1 MNINLEIK
9 QIRYLIANIKI
20 KNLIIRKS
28 VKKLLENTLMIY
40 KLWREFCNRLRQK
53 NEQVEMNKNLKKD
66 GKNAF
71 FKLNPSYKSSIPVGK

>member
-53 NEQVEMNKNLKKD
+53 NEQVEMNKNLKNMVKTH
-66 GKNAF
+66 A
-71 FKLNPSYKSSIPVGK
+71 LN